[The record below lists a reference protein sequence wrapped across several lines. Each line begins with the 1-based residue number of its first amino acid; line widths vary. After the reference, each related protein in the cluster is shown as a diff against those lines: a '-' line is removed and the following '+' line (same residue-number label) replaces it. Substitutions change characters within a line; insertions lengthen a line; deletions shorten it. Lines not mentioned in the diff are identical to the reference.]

1 MILLA
6 GLRRRVLRKI
16 RGLIVF
22 IQFSISVAIV
32 VFFMYLFRNHTHK
45 VIKIWMKIQMFFLG
59 IKLEIEGNLD
69 ESCDLI
75 LINHQSMLDI
85 IVMEHL
91 HNRNIAWVAKK
102 EITDLFFF
110 GHIIKA
116 PRMISIDREN
126 KAGLIHLLSEAKDR
140 LSKGRP
146 IAMFPE
152 GTRSDGTYI
161 GEFKAGAKML
171 GNKFNLKVQP
181 VVMFNTRNIV
191 NSQKMEAA
199 PGVVK
204 VIYLEP
210 IVASKVTSW
219 YEDCEKN
226 MKEVFEKE
234 YKNYVS

>member
-1 MILLA
+1 MK
-6 GLRRRVLRKI
+6 KI

-45 VIKIWMKIQMFFLG
+45 VIKIWMRVQMFFLG
-59 IKLEIEGNLD
+59 ITLEIDGELD
-69 ESCDLI
+69 ESCNLI

-91 HNRNIAWVAKK
+91 HSRNIAWVAKK
-102 EITDLFFF
+102 EIADLFFF

-116 PRMISIDREN
+116 PKMISVDREN
-126 KAGLIHLLSEAKDR
+126 KAGLIKLLADVKNR
-140 LSKGRP
+140 LELDRP

-152 GTRSDGTYI
+152 GTRSDGTFM
-161 GEFKAGAKML
+161 GEFKAGAKMV

-181 VVMFNTRNIV
+181 VVLFNTRNII
-191 NSQKMEAA
+191 NSQKMEAS

-204 VIYLEP
+204 VVYLEP
-210 IVASKVTSW
+210 ILASKDSSW
-219 YEDCEKN
+219 YEDCEKK
-226 MKEVFEKE
+226 MKEVFQKE
-234 YKNYVS
+234 YQNYVS